1 MRRHGWRPYVD
12 LVEVDTIE
20 VVLDEDEPV
29 DEFLALLHEIALEAI
44 ALRAHSPGDPRVEV
58 YDEQDPVPVEGN
70 PAARFVRRL
79 GTRRLV
85 LAAVIVVAG
94 VGIAIARGVVED
106 RQAAARLAAL
116 EASPG
121 VLAPA
126 PDPPAEV
133 WRTPGRIVDD
143 QAGLLL
149 VAAVQGGPPRRVD
162 PATGEP
168 IWTAPSDASSPD
180 RCFPVDEGG
189 TPADDGAGQGAL
201 VACVAPAEAGGAT
214 GSRVIALDP
223 ADGTVASTLDVT
235 GTLLAA
241 EPVAGDLIVV
251 ARLTDG
257 RVAAIRWD
265 VHRGERRWDYTSPQP
280 VPGATAEA
288 VELRDRSLT
297 VGDLAVDLTTGEAL
311 DPQEAR
317 LQPIHLREYALP
329 GGEHATW
336 WWYADGAYG
345 QGRVTSDHG
354 MRVLALLGPP
364 LVPALTDGSQAATL
378 VSTADGDQVRGLDL
392 RNGRTRWSRTHPDV
406 TSLRAIA
413 QVGGVMVL
421 QDGTTV
427 IAIDVSTGDWRWDA
441 PADSQ
446 VTGGAALTDGEV
458 LLLPERR
465 ADGGLQLVARRI
477 TDGSALWTTALP
489 TGTSSLTVVNQRL
502 IASIGDEV
510 VGLG

>member
-20 VVLDEDEPV
+20 VVLEEDEPV

-58 YDEQDPVPVEGN
+58 YDQQDPAPVEGS
-70 PAARFVRRL
+70 PVARFVRRL

-85 LAAVIVVAG
+85 IAAAIVVAAVG
-94 VGIAIARGVVED
+94 VAIARGVVED

-126 PDPPAEV
+126 PEPPTEA
-133 WRTPGRIVDD
+133 WRTPGRLVAD
-143 QAGLLL
+143 QAGFLL
-149 VAAVQGGPPRRVD
+149 VAAVQDGPLRRVD
-162 PATGEP
+162 PVTGEP
-168 IWTAPSDASSPD
+168 IWTAPSDAPSPE
-180 RCFPVDEGG
+180 RCFPVDEAG
-189 TPADDGAGQGAL
+189 TAADDNAGQAGL
-201 VACVAPAEAGGAT
+201 LACIAPAAAGGAA

-223 ADGTVASTLDVT
+223 TDGSVASTLDMA
-235 GTLLAA
+235 GALLAA
-241 EPVAGDLIVV
+241 EPVGGDLIVA
-251 ARLTDG
+251 ARLVDG
-257 RVAAIRWD
+257 RVATVRWD
-265 VHRGERRWDYTSPQP
+265 VRRGERRWDYTSPQP
-280 VPGATAEA
+280 VPGATADA
-288 VELRDRSLT
+288 VELREQSLT
-297 VGDLAVDLTTGEAL
+297 VGGLALDLTTGDVL

-317 LQPIHLREYALP
+317 LQPIHLQEYALP

-421 QDGTTV
+421 QDGATV
-427 IAIDVSTGDWRWDA
+427 VAIDVSTGDWRWDA

-465 ADGGLQLVARRI
+465 ADGGLELVARRI
-477 TDGSALWTTALP
+477 TDGSALWTTTLP
-489 TGTSSLTVVNQRL
+489 TGTSSLTVVDQRL
-502 IASIGDEV
+502 IASIGDDV
-510 VGLG
+510 IGLG